1 VTSPVVPVATLLQ
14 EPLQAEI
21 VDIREIVG
29 DLNLADDAN
38 FTLDDE

>member
-1 VTSPVVPVATLLQ
+1 VVPVATLLQ
-14 EPLQAEI
+14 EPQAEI

-29 DLNLADDAN
+29 DLNLTDDSN